1 MVPLK
6 KKVALLSSGEPAKK
20 KAENYTAC
28 TKIAPMVADIRN
40 GVPVV
45 SMS

>member
-1 MVPLK
+1 MHSLH
-6 KKVALLSSGEPAKK
+6 
-20 KAENYTAC
+20 
-28 TKIAPMVADIRN
+28 KIAPMVADIRN